1 MRQIGSASSWH
12 ARLVARVLVVKLI
25 ADERVAFPVWAN
37 NIAEVRLG
45 VVGGGAVAFVEE
57 TPETEAR
64 R

>member
-1 MRQIGSASSWH
+1 M
-12 ARLVARVLVVKLI
+12 ARVLVVKLI